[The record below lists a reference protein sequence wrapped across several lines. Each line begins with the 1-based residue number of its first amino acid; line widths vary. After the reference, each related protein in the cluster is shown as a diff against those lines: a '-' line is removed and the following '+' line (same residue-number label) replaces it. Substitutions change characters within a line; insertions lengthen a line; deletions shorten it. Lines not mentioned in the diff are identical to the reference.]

1 MGLLPHAT
9 FVVVGAASVLCTL
22 GVVMWLGSISEIKE
36 FSAMQYGI
44 AVGYALMLGLW
55 LGAEAG
61 FFVARYQPPYHAVDT
76 SPAPEEMEEDGE
88 LMQKG
93 SPKDVDIRVG
103 PVLKSQLV
111 TLRAW
116 GEFIFYM
123 GYIYLCDRTPV
134 FSKGPKLQGSM
145 RFWAVNVVLLLCG
158 LATLRSSGPGEV
170 KPLQRDQTEEWKGW
184 MQLMFILYHYFAEAP
199 RPPTQPALTL
209 QTDPGPRL
217 HPWTLALA
225 LRRSLSPPP
234 PTPPPHQAPN
244 SAPPPGAHLQRDPPL
259 HRLLRVDDGLR
270 QLLLL
275 LRQGRLHAAPLRAD
289 DVAAPQHS
297 QTRRIGSA

>member
-88 LMQKG
+88 LMQKE
-93 SPKDVDIRVG
+93 SPKDVDTRVG

-145 RFWAVNVVLLLCG
+145 RFWAVNVGLLLCG
-158 LATLRSSGPGEV
+158 LVTLRSSGPGEV

-199 RPPTQPALTL
+199 RPPHNP
-209 QTDPGPRL
+209 PP
-217 HPWTLALA
+217 PWRPTLALD
-225 LRRSLSPPP
+225 
-234 PTPPPHQAPN
+234 PTPAP
-244 SAPPPGAHLQRDPPL
+244 
-259 HRLLRVDDGLR
+259 
-270 QLLLL
+270 
-275 LRQGRLHAAPLRAD
+275 
-289 DVAAPQHS
+289 
-297 QTRRIGSA
+297 